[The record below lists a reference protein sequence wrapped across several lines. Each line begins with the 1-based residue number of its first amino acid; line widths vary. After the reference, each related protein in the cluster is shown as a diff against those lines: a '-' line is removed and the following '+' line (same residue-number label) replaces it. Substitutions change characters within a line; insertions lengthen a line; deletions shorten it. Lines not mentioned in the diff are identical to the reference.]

1 MFEAYPVELR
11 PVLTRHRLRRRRHRS
26 AASVLA
32 GAALALGI
40 SALRPAQASATT
52 VSHAAASYDPHHGP
66 DNDVDRTPPTA
77 LNNPQRP
84 APRHAA
90 PQRPATETPRA
101 SAASALNSPPAS
113 NASRRAPSQPGRHA
127 RPSGPSAGSPLVHL
141 SNGTTTEYS
150 GLPPPYPWPRPELI
164 FMAPARNRSSVAVV
178 RRAFREE
185 ALEIRVRPTRRG
197 IGPGAL
203 APAVV
208 GVVPRLLIPRG
219 RDQGALVA
227 TPVLV
232 VLVILIAHSASDGSQ
247 LVCPSGKV

>member
-40 SALRPAQASATT
+40 SALRPVQASATT
-52 VSHAAASYDPHHGP
+52 VSHTVSYDSHHDPDNDVDRAPPTALHNPQRPAPRHQASATTFSHAAASHDPHHGP
-66 DNDVDRTPPTA
+66 DDDVDHAPPTA
-77 LNNPQRP
+77 LGNPQRP

-90 PQRPATETPRA
+90 PQRPATANPRA
-101 SAASALNSPPAS
+101 STASALNSPPTW

-150 GLPPPYPWPRPELI
+150 GLPPPPY
-164 FMAPARNRSSVAVV
+164 S
-178 RRAFREE
+178 
-185 ALEIRVRPTRRG
+185 
-197 IGPGAL
+197 
-203 APAVV
+203 
-208 GVVPRLLIPRG
+208 
-219 RDQGALVA
+219 
-227 TPVLV
+227 
-232 VLVILIAHSASDGSQ
+232 
-247 LVCPSGKV
+247 